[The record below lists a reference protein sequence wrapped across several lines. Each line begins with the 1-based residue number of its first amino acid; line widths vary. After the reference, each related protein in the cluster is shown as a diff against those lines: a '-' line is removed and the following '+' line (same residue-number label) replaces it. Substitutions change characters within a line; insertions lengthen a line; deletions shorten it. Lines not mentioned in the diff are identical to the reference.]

1 MWSRCKV
8 TEIFIGSEFTTRRP
22 GRSKSLGEFFEKR
35 SVKGLD
41 PKIWISKWVP
51 FCCHWWI
58 LTACF
63 PAISKL
69 WSLLFIINLLVTS
82 YSKSIAPLDYQ
93 LRHENLSSV
102 VFCGSE
108 PEFQRWHIIPSK
120 WQISTH
126 QAPHLWYWWSPR
138 LIPRIFWTPT
148 PLSALETSKVRR
160 SGIQT
165 RLTHVQLSWNKNFVQ
180 KIGRVIFSLVIDL
193 VT

>member
-108 PEFQRWHIIPSK
+108 PEFQRWHPIKVTNFYSPSSPPVILVVSK
-120 WQISTH
+120 ANPKDLLNSNSSLSTRDF
-126 QAPHLWYWWSPR
+126 QGQEVRDSNKADPCAT
-138 LIPRIFWTPT
+138 F
-148 PLSALETSKVRR
+148 LEQEFRT
-160 SGIQT
+160 
-165 RLTHVQLSWNKNFVQ
+165 KNW
-180 KIGRVIFSLVIDL
+180 KSDI
-193 VT
+193 